1 MEVQLLRAQLRGH
14 FHLRAADVERVIFWS
29 EYSAKCVA
37 LIQSRGMYIDVPL
50 WNATQENKA
59 AVITELLRQLD
70 PSHGTACPIFDQD
83 GSYEQKR
90 LENWLAQ
97 NGVTAWPRT
106 PTGIIST
113 KRDSFRLMTHIP
125 GVEAI
130 SALKDSLRVITSA
143 KLPIGRDGRN
153 RPSIFPFGTA
163 TGRNAHSKSLFNA
176 HAGMRSFMVAPPGK
190 ILVYLDWRTQEV
202 AVAAA
207 RSQDPGLLA
216 AYRGGDV
223 YHTLAVTSGLT
234 NEPDQRRWK
243 NDNPAQREQMKRL
256 QLAINYGMG
265 VPSLARGLDRHPLV
279 ASTIIEKHRHTYPRY
294 WQWREWVTH
303 VALQERRI
311 ESVLGWGLDIS
322 HTPNERTLYN
332 FPMQSGEADMLRL
345 AVCRLCREGLVPS
358 MLVHDGILLELD
370 NEEQV
375 EQALEIMCWAGRQIC
390 DGLDVD
396 ASVDKRMRPGERF
409 LDKRPMAI
417 RMWNTVETTLAAIGV
432 RLAS

>member
-1 MEVQLLRAQLRGH
+1 M
-14 FHLRAADVERVIFWS
+14 
-29 EYSAKCVA
+29 
-37 LIQSRGMYIDVPL
+37 
-50 WNATQENKA
+50 
-59 AVITELLRQLD
+59 
-70 PSHGTACPIFDQD
+70 
-83 GSYEQKR
+83 
-90 LENWLAQ
+90 
-97 NGVTAWPRT
+97 
-106 PTGIIST
+106 
-113 KRDSFRLMTHIP
+113 
-125 GVEAI
+125 
-130 SALKDSLRVITSA
+130 
-143 KLPIGRDGRN
+143 
-153 RPSIFPFGTA
+153 
-163 TGRNAHSKSLFNA
+163 
-176 HAGMRSFMVAPPGK
+176 
-190 ILVYLDWRTQEV
+190 

-332 FPMQSGEADMLRL
+332 FPMQSGGADMLRL

-375 EQALEIMCWAGRQIC
+375 EQAREIMCWAGRQVC

-396 ASVDKRMRPGERF
+396 ASVDKRMHPGERF
-409 LDKRPMAI
+409 LDKRPMAVK
-417 RMWNTVETTLAAIGV
+417 MWNTVETTLAAIGV

>member
-1 MEVQLLRAQLRGH
+1 MAYCEEDVRMEVQLLHAQLRGH

-83 GSYEQKR
+83 GSYEQRR

-176 HAGMRSFMVAPPGK
+176 HAGMRSFMVAPP
-190 ILVYLDWRTQEV
+190 
-202 AVAAA
+202 A
-207 RSQDPGLLA
+207 RFLCIWI
-216 AYRGGDV
+216 GG
-223 YHTLAVTSGLT
+223 H
-234 NEPDQRRWK
+234 RRW
-243 NDNPAQREQMKRL
+243 R
-256 QLAINYGMG
+256 
-265 VPSLARGLDRHPLV
+265 
-279 ASTIIEKHRHTYPRY
+279 
-294 WQWREWVTH
+294 
-303 VALQERRI
+303 
-311 ESVLGWGLDIS
+311 
-322 HTPNERTLYN
+322 
-332 FPMQSGEADMLRL
+332 
-345 AVCRLCREGLVPS
+345 
-358 MLVHDGILLELD
+358 
-370 NEEQV
+370 
-375 EQALEIMCWAGRQIC
+375 
-390 DGLDVD
+390 
-396 ASVDKRMRPGERF
+396 
-409 LDKRPMAI
+409 
-417 RMWNTVETTLAAIGV
+417 
-432 RLAS
+432 